1 MNKIVGQVK
10 VKKGRNRCA
19 RKKKKDAE
27 KFIFNYMIYKRKT
40 L

>member
-10 VKKGRNRCA
+10 VYKGRNRCA
-19 RKKKKDAE
+19 REKNEAE